1 MRIRYASLPVIL
13 SYLFTFSGCTD
24 EVPPIS
30 PEEQYTRDFVK
41 EFGVFKAESW
51 SEARSG
57 AVTVKTDRPTAVNV
71 FAEIGGQRFIFASL
85 GSVNGT
91 QPIVINV
98 PKSVREVIVQA
109 GDREYKTALGSVLDL
124 TRGGR
129 AIADI
134 DYSPITSLDGFQV
147 THEPTK
153 GKTVYQMGQFVYRDY
168 MNGYPNDDAFKINQK
183 SNFAYNGG
191 KIYNS
196 SFFSFDN
203 TASNPWI
210 RVYPLYWRENRYG
223 ESDYLLGVYFYNEND
238 PTHIE
243 MHDLEGFDIK
253 NGVVL
258 ASDFDSWTV
267 STGNCS
273 YDYTILENNG
283 SQAVRMKGTSVS
295 FNKNPDRTQYPYCI
309 GFYLKSG
316 LQDGV
321 TEGKGRNCAHITF
334 QNIAHNADS
343 WRNNFWDVALKSCGF
358 AYTGAALNSST
369 VATYGPLYLD
379 GTQTRS
385 GDTRLY
391 TLGFGSQPD
400 GTDNSLTDCSDAI
413 FLISLG
419 NGGVVSKP
427 LQQSGETF
435 GLYPWYLA
443 AEDLGATDDW
453 DFNDLVVNVYD
464 ITTDLTRAYANV
476 NARYPTPDIIG
487 RRIIV
492 EPRAAGGTMPIYLM
506 YEGEVSRIPTDDE
519 PISALNANFTKGTY
533 VIGTE
538 LHSWLGEPDWSKM
551 LNTGQDDGHRGRAV
565 SFCIPVAKEGTPA
578 FDPLTP
584 PQDLGDNNQTMRGF
598 WVLVDKEDKLYHE
611 LLNLEFDP
619 TPLEDEYVGDRL
631 HRRLAETQHAFK
643 PFSGSLGDG
652 VYRVDAPINDNKSI
666 APQMLMCHYSWRWC
680 LERVN
685 IANAYTSFSA
695 WIRGERK
702 QWHNNDATADIGQGE
717 NGFYQHM
724 LYDAETPSWK
734 E

>member
-1 MRIRYASLPVIL
+1 MHIRYATLPVIL
-13 SYLFTFSGCTD
+13 SYLLAFFGCTD

-109 GDREYKTALGSVLDL
+109 GNSEYKTALGSVLDL

-153 GKTVYQMGQFVYRDY
+153 GQAVWQEGRFVYRDY
-168 MNGYPNDDAFKINQK
+168 LNGKLSEGGFRINNK
-183 SNFAYNGG
+183 SNFALNEGL
-191 KIYNS
+191 IYNS
-196 SFFSFDN
+196 SFFCFNSS
-203 TASNPWI
+203 TSNPWMRI
-210 RVYPLYWRENRYG
+210 YPLYWKENKYG

-243 MHDLEGFDIK
+243 MHDLEGFDIR
-253 NGVVL
+253 NGVVV
-258 ASDFDSWTV
+258 ASDFDSWPV
-267 STGNCS
+267 STGS
-273 YDYTILENNG
+273 EAYDYKSLENKG
-283 SQAVRMKGTSVS
+283 IPVVRMKGTRIS
-295 FNKNPDRTQYPYCI
+295 FNKNPDREKYPYCI

-316 LQDGV
+316 LKEGY
-321 TEGKGRNCAHITF
+321 TENKGRNFTHISF
-334 QNIAHNADS
+334 QNIAHNADF
-343 WRNNFWDVALKSCGF
+343 WRGNFWDVALKNCGF
-358 AYTGAALNSST
+358 AYTGAALNSGS
-369 VATYGPLYLD
+369 VSVSPMYKD
-379 GTQTRS
+379 GTQTPS
-385 GDTRLY
+385 GDSSLY
-391 TLGFGSQPD
+391 ALGFGSQPD
-400 GTDNSLTDCSDAI
+400 GVDSDLSDCSDAI
-413 FLISLG
+413 FLISMAQG
-419 NGGVVSKP
+419 ATAVKP
-427 LQQSGETF
+427 ISHKGETF

-453 DFNDLVVNVYD
+453 DFNDLVVNIYD
-464 ITTDLTRAYANV
+464 ITTDLTRTYTSV

-619 TPLEDEYVGDRL
+619 TPLEDEYVGNSL
-631 HRRLAETQHAFK
+631 HRRVAETQHAFK

-666 APQMLMCHYSWRWC
+666 APQMLMCHYNWMWC
-680 LERVN
+680 LERIN

>member
-1 MRIRYASLPVIL
+1 MHIRYATLPVIL
-13 SYLFTFSGCTD
+13 SYLLAFFGCTD

-109 GDREYKTALGSVLDL
+109 GNSEYKTALGSVLDL

-153 GKTVYQMGQFVYRDY
+153 GQAVWQEGRFVYRDY
-168 MNGYPNDDAFKINQK
+168 LNGKLSEGGFRINNK
-183 SNFAYNGG
+183 SNFALNEGL
-191 KIYNS
+191 IYNS
-196 SFFSFDN
+196 SFFCFNSS
-203 TASNPWI
+203 TSNPWMRI
-210 RVYPLYWRENRYG
+210 YPLYWKENKYG

-243 MHDLEGFDIK
+243 MHDLEGFDIR
-253 NGVVL
+253 NGVVV

-267 STGNCS
+267 STGS
-273 YDYTILENNG
+273 EAYDYKSLENKG
-283 SQAVRMKGTSVS
+283 IPVVRMKGTRIS
-295 FNKNPDRTQYPYCI
+295 FNKNPDREKYPYCI

-316 LQDGV
+316 LKEGY
-321 TEGKGRNCAHITF
+321 TENKGRNFTHISF
-334 QNIAHNADS
+334 QNIAHNADF
-343 WRNNFWDVALKSCGF
+343 WRGNFWDVALKNCGF
-358 AYTGAALNSST
+358 AYTGAALNSGS
-369 VATYGPLYLD
+369 VSVSPMYKD
-379 GTQTRS
+379 GTQTPS
-385 GDTRLY
+385 GDSSLY
-391 TLGFGSQPD
+391 ALGFGSQPD
-400 GTDNSLTDCSDAI
+400 GVDSDLSDCSDAI
-413 FLISLG
+413 FLISMAQG
-419 NGGVVSKP
+419 ATAVKP
-427 LQQSGETF
+427 ISHKGETF

-464 ITTDLTRAYANV
+464 ITTDLTRTYTSV

-551 LNTGQDDGHRGRAV
+551 LNTGQDDGHCGRAV

-619 TPLEDEYVGDRL
+619 TPLEDEYVGNSL
-631 HRRLAETQHAFK
+631 HRRVAETQHAFK

-717 NGFYQHM
+717 NGYYQHM

>member
-1 MRIRYASLPVIL
+1 MRIRYASLPIIL
-13 SYLFTFSGCTD
+13 SYLLAFSGCTD

-109 GDREYKTALGSVLDL
+109 GDSEYKTSLGSVLDL

-153 GKTVYQMGQFVYRDY
+153 GQAVWQEGRFVYRDY
-168 MNGYPNDDAFKINQK
+168 LNGKLSEGGFRINNK
-183 SNFAYNGG
+183 SNFALNEGL
-191 KIYNS
+191 IYNS
-196 SFFSFDN
+196 SFFCFNSS
-203 TASNPWI
+203 TSNPWMRI
-210 RVYPLYWRENRYG
+210 YPLYWKENKYG

-243 MHDLEGFDIK
+243 MHDLEGFDIR
-253 NGVVL
+253 NGVVV
-258 ASDFDSWTV
+258 ASDFDSWPV
-267 STGNCS
+267 STGS
-273 YDYTILENNG
+273 EAYDYKSLENKG
-283 SQAVRMKGTSVS
+283 IPVVRMKGTRIS
-295 FNKNPDRTQYPYCI
+295 FNKNPDREKYPYCI

-316 LQDGV
+316 LKEGY
-321 TEGKGRNCAHITF
+321 TENKGRNFTHISF
-334 QNIAHNADS
+334 QNIAHNADF
-343 WRNNFWDVALKSCGF
+343 WRDNFWDVALKNCGF
-358 AYTGAALNSST
+358 AYTGAALNSGS
-369 VATYGPLYLD
+369 VSVSPMYKD
-379 GTQTRS
+379 GTQTPS
-385 GDTRLY
+385 GDSSLY
-391 TLGFGSQPD
+391 ALGFGSQPD
-400 GTDNSLTDCSDAI
+400 GVDSDLSDCSDAI
-413 FLISLG
+413 FLISMAQG
-419 NGGVVSKP
+419 ATAVKP
-427 LQQSGETF
+427 ISHKGETF

-464 ITTDLTRAYANV
+464 ITTDLTRTYTSV

>member
-1 MRIRYASLPVIL
+1 MHIRYATLPVIL
-13 SYLFTFSGCTD
+13 SYLLAFFGCTD

-109 GDREYKTALGSVLDL
+109 GDSEYKTSLGSVLDL

-153 GKTVYQMGQFVYRDY
+153 GQAVWQEGRFVYRDY
-168 MNGYPNDDAFKINQK
+168 LNGKLSEGGFRINNK
-183 SNFAYNGG
+183 SNFALNEGL
-191 KIYNS
+191 IYNS
-196 SFFSFDN
+196 SFFCFNSS
-203 TASNPWI
+203 TSNPWMRI
-210 RVYPLYWRENRYG
+210 YPLYWKENKYG

-243 MHDLEGFDIK
+243 MHDLEGFDIR
-253 NGVVL
+253 NGVVV

-267 STGNCS
+267 STGS
-273 YDYTILENNG
+273 EAYDYKSLENKG
-283 SQAVRMKGTSVS
+283 IPVVRMKGTRIS
-295 FNKNPDRTQYPYCI
+295 FNKNPDREKYPYCI

-316 LQDGV
+316 LKEGY
-321 TEGKGRNCAHITF
+321 TENKGRNFTHISF
-334 QNIAHNADS
+334 QNIAHNADF
-343 WRNNFWDVALKSCGF
+343 WRDNFWDVALKNCGF
-358 AYTGAALNSST
+358 AYTGAALNSGS
-369 VATYGPLYLD
+369 VSVSPMYKD
-379 GTQTRS
+379 GTQTPS
-385 GDTRLY
+385 GDSSLY
-391 TLGFGSQPD
+391 ALGFGSQPD
-400 GTDNSLTDCSDAI
+400 GVDSDLSDCSDAI
-413 FLISLG
+413 FLISMAQG
-419 NGGVVSKP
+419 ATAVKP
-427 LQQSGETF
+427 ISHKGETF

-453 DFNDLVVNVYD
+453 DFNDLVVNIYD
-464 ITTDLTRAYANV
+464 ITTDLTRTYTSV

-578 FDPLTP
+578 FDVLAP

-598 WVLVDKEDKLYHE
+598 WVLVDKEDKLYSE
-611 LLNLEFDP
+611 LMNFEFDP
-619 TPLEDEYVGDRL
+619 TPLEDEYTGSGL
-631 HRRLAETQHAFK
+631 HRRHAETQYAFK

-666 APQMLMCHYSWRWC
+666 APQMLMCHYNWMWC
-680 LERVN
+680 LERIN

>member
-1 MRIRYASLPVIL
+1 MHIRYATLPVIL
-13 SYLFTFSGCTD
+13 SYLLAFFGCTD

-109 GDREYKTALGSVLDL
+109 GDSEYKTSLGSVLDL

-153 GKTVYQMGQFVYRDY
+153 GQAVWQEGRFVYRDY
-168 MNGYPNDDAFKINQK
+168 LNGKLSEGGFRINNK
-183 SNFAYNGG
+183 SNFALNEGL
-191 KIYNS
+191 IYNS
-196 SFFSFDN
+196 SFFCFNSS
-203 TASNPWI
+203 TSNPWMRI
-210 RVYPLYWRENRYG
+210 YPLYWKENKYG

-243 MHDLEGFDIK
+243 MHDLEGFDIR
-253 NGVVL
+253 NGVVV

-267 STGNCS
+267 STGS
-273 YDYTILENNG
+273 EAYDYKSLENKG
-283 SQAVRMKGTSVS
+283 IPVVRMKGTRIS
-295 FNKNPDRTQYPYCI
+295 FNKNPDREKYPYCI

-316 LQDGV
+316 LKEGY
-321 TEGKGRNCAHITF
+321 TENKGRNFTHISF
-334 QNIAHNADS
+334 QNIAHNADF
-343 WRNNFWDVALKSCGF
+343 WRGNFWDVALKNCGF
-358 AYTGAALNSST
+358 AYTGAALNSGS
-369 VATYGPLYLD
+369 VSVSPMYKD
-379 GTQTRS
+379 GTQTPS
-385 GDTRLY
+385 GDSSLY
-391 TLGFGSQPD
+391 ALGFGSQPD
-400 GTDNSLTDCSDAI
+400 GVDSDLSDCSDAI
-413 FLISLG
+413 FLISMAQG
-419 NGGVVSKP
+419 ATAVKP
-427 LQQSGETF
+427 ISHKGETF

-453 DFNDLVVNVYD
+453 DFNDLVVNIYD
-464 ITTDLTRAYANV
+464 ITTDLTRTYTSV

-578 FDPLTP
+578 FDVLAP

-598 WVLVDKEDKLYHE
+598 WVLVDKEDKLYSE
-611 LLNLEFDP
+611 LMNFEFDP
-619 TPLEDEYVGDRL
+619 TPLEDEYTGSGL
-631 HRRLAETQHAFK
+631 HRRHAETQYAFK

-666 APQMLMCHYSWRWC
+666 APQMLMCHYNWMWC
-680 LERVN
+680 LERIN

>member
-1 MRIRYASLPVIL
+1 MHIRYATLPVIL
-13 SYLFTFSGCTD
+13 SYLLAFFGCTD

-109 GDREYKTALGSVLDL
+109 GNSEYKTALGSVLDL

-153 GKTVYQMGQFVYRDY
+153 GQAVWQEGRFVYRDY
-168 MNGYPNDDAFKINQK
+168 LNGKLSEGGFRINNK
-183 SNFAYNGG
+183 SNFALNEGL
-191 KIYNS
+191 IYNS
-196 SFFSFDN
+196 SFFCFNSS
-203 TASNPWI
+203 TSNPWMRI
-210 RVYPLYWRENRYG
+210 YPLYWKENKYG

-243 MHDLEGFDIK
+243 MHDLEGFDIR
-253 NGVVL
+253 NGVVV
-258 ASDFDSWTV
+258 ASDFDSWPV
-267 STGNCS
+267 STGS
-273 YDYTILENNG
+273 EAYDYKSLENKG
-283 SQAVRMKGTSVS
+283 IPVVRMKGTRIS
-295 FNKNPDRTQYPYCI
+295 FNKNPDREKYPYCI

-316 LQDGV
+316 LKEGY
-321 TEGKGRNCAHITF
+321 TENKGRNFTHISF
-334 QNIAHNADS
+334 QNIAHNADF
-343 WRNNFWDVALKSCGF
+343 WRDNFWDVALKNCGF
-358 AYTGAALNSST
+358 AYTGAALNSGS
-369 VATYGPLYLD
+369 VSVSPMYKD
-379 GTQTRS
+379 GTQTPS
-385 GDTRLY
+385 GDSSLY
-391 TLGFGSQPD
+391 ALGFGSQPD
-400 GTDNSLTDCSDAI
+400 GVDSDLSDCSDAI
-413 FLISLG
+413 FLISMAQG
-419 NGGVVSKP
+419 ATAVKP
-427 LQQSGETF
+427 ISHKGETF

-464 ITTDLTRAYANV
+464 ITTDLTRTYTSV

-578 FDPLTP
+578 FDVLAP

-598 WVLVDKEDKLYHE
+598 WVLVDKEDKLYSE
-611 LLNLEFDP
+611 LMNFEFDP
-619 TPLEDEYVGDRL
+619 TPLEDEYTGSGL
-631 HRRLAETQHAFK
+631 HRRHAETQYAFK

-702 QWHNNDATADIGQGE
+702 QWHNNDSTSDIGQGE
-717 NGFYQHM
+717 NGFYRHM

>member
-1 MRIRYASLPVIL
+1 MHIRYATLPVIL
-13 SYLFTFSGCTD
+13 SYLLAFFGCTD

-109 GDREYKTALGSVLDL
+109 GNSEYKTALGSVLDL

-153 GKTVYQMGQFVYRDY
+153 GQAVWQEGRFVYRDY
-168 MNGYPNDDAFKINQK
+168 LNGKLSEGGFRINNK
-183 SNFAYNGG
+183 SNFALNEGL
-191 KIYNS
+191 IYNS
-196 SFFSFDN
+196 SFFCFNSL
-203 TASNPWI
+203 TSNPWMRI
-210 RVYPLYWRENRYG
+210 YPLYWKENKYG

-243 MHDLEGFDIK
+243 MHDLEGFDIR
-253 NGVVL
+253 NGVVV

-267 STGNCS
+267 STGS
-273 YDYTILENNG
+273 EAYDYKSLENKG
-283 SQAVRMKGTSVS
+283 IPVVRMKGTRIS
-295 FNKNPDRTQYPYCI
+295 FNKNPDREKYPYCI

-316 LQDGV
+316 LKEGY
-321 TEGKGRNCAHITF
+321 TENKGRNFTHISF
-334 QNIAHNADS
+334 QNIAHNADF
-343 WRNNFWDVALKSCGF
+343 WRGNFWDVALKNCGF
-358 AYTGAALNSST
+358 AYTGAALNSGS
-369 VATYGPLYLD
+369 VSVSPMYKD
-379 GTQTRS
+379 GTQTPS
-385 GDTRLY
+385 GDSSLY
-391 TLGFGSQPD
+391 ALGFGSQPD
-400 GTDNSLTDCSDAI
+400 GVDSDLSDCSDAI
-413 FLISLG
+413 FLISMTQG
-419 NGGVVSKP
+419 ATAVKP
-427 LQQSGETF
+427 ISHKGETF

-464 ITTDLTRAYANV
+464 ITTDLTRTYTSV

-519 PISALNANFTKGTY
+519 PISVLNTNFTKGTY

-619 TPLEDEYVGDRL
+619 TPLEDEYVGNSL
-631 HRRLAETQHAFK
+631 HRRVAETQHAFK

-666 APQMLMCHYSWRWC
+666 APQMLMCHYSWR
-680 LERVN
+680 
-685 IANAYTSFSA
+685 
-695 WIRGERK
+695 
-702 QWHNNDATADIGQGE
+702 
-717 NGFYQHM
+717 
-724 LYDAETPSWK
+724 
-734 E
+734 

>member
-1 MRIRYASLPVIL
+1 MRIHHASLPVIL
-13 SYLFTFSGCTD
+13 SCLFAFSGCTD

-71 FAEIGGQRFIFASL
+71 FAEINGRRFIFASL

-109 GDREYKTALGSVLDL
+109 GDSEYKTALGSVLDL

-134 DYSPITSLDGFQV
+134 DYSPITSLDGLQV

-153 GKTVYQMGQFVYRDY
+153 GQAVWQEGRFVYRDY
-168 MNGYPNDDAFKINQK
+168 LNGKLSEGGFRINNK
-183 SNFAYNGG
+183 SNFALNEGL
-191 KIYNS
+191 IYNS
-196 SFFSFDN
+196 SFFCFNSS
-203 TASNPWI
+203 TSNPWMRI
-210 RVYPLYWRENRYG
+210 YPLYWKENKYG

-243 MHDLEGFDIK
+243 MHDLEGFEIR
-253 NGVVL
+253 NGVVV
-258 ASDFDSWTV
+258 ASGFDSWTV
-267 STGNCS
+267 STGS
-273 YDYTILENNG
+273 EAYDYKSLENKG
-283 SQAVRMKGTSVS
+283 IPVVRMKGTRIS
-295 FNKNPDRTQYPYCI
+295 FNKNPDREKYPYCI

-316 LQDGV
+316 LKEGY
-321 TEGKGRNCAHITF
+321 TENKGRNFTHISF
-334 QNIAHNADS
+334 QNIAHNADF
-343 WRNNFWDVALKSCGF
+343 WRGNFWDVALKNCGF
-358 AYTGAALNSST
+358 AYTGAALNSGS
-369 VATYGPLYLD
+369 VSVSPMYKD
-379 GTQTRS
+379 GTQTPS
-385 GDTRLY
+385 GDSSLY
-391 TLGFGSQPD
+391 ALGFGSQPD
-400 GTDNSLTDCSDAI
+400 GVDSDLSDCSDAI
-413 FLISLG
+413 FLISMAQG
-419 NGGVVSKP
+419 ATAVKP
-427 LQQSGETF
+427 ISHKGETF

-453 DFNDLVVNVYD
+453 DFNDLVVNIYD
-464 ITTDLTRAYANV
+464 ITTDLTRTYTSV

-519 PISALNANFTKGTY
+519 PISTLNANFTKGTY

-578 FDPLTP
+578 FDVLAP

-631 HRRLAETQHAFK
+631 HRRLAETRHAFK